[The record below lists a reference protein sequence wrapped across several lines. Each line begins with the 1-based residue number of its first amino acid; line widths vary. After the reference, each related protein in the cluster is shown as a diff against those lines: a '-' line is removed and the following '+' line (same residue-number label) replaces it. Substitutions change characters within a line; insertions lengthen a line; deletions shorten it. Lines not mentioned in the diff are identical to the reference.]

1 MSNLWQDIVI
11 AARLLRK
18 TPAFSIAAVLTLAL
32 GVGVNTAVFSVL
44 NAVLLRPLPVR
55 DGARLVVLARQGLPG
70 EALRGVSAPDLA
82 PYRSVTAKFLDDVAG
97 YDVGF
102 LTLSPQPADAHRVL
116 VTWVTGNYFPLLD
129 VKPALGRL
137 FVADDVVAGRI
148 SPIVVLG
155 YSTWQKRFGG
165 DRSVIGR
172 HVMING
178 RSCTI
183 VGVAPQAFRGTF
195 AFTDSELYLPLTWAQ
210 GWPKLAAQHA
220 LARLRAGATIGQA
233 QASIDIVAQRLA
245 KDDPDNYSDARITV
259 IPERLARPEEEEARW
274 NTLASTITFGLVA
287 LVLAIAAVNVTNL
300 LLARGGDRR
309 RELAIRAALGAS
321 RGRLVRQLLTEAL
334 LLAAVGGI
342 AGTVIARWTG
352 MALSNIRLPGDKPIH
367 LDFHLDIRVLVY
379 AAAVALITGLAVGLW
394 PAFHSSRPDVNRV
407 LRDGGRRSASGSSA
421 RRRARGILIVAQI
434 AGCFV
439 LLVAAGLFT
448 RSLSEAERINL
459 GFRAAGVLNVGM
471 DVQQL
476 AYDEQRGRDF
486 FDQLERRVRDL
497 PAVNDVAF
505 AANVPLGYIRMSEFI
520 DVEGQPRATGQ
531 RPLSGVNWV
540 SPSYFKTMG
549 IRIVDGRSLEV
560 EEARPVAVVNQRFA
574 DVAWPGERAIGRRFS
589 TRGPDGPWIE
599 VIGVTETGKY
609 DFVFEDPQPYVYY
622 PLEQW
627 ATGAELRT
635 LHVLTS
641 LPPEQL
647 IPTVERVIKDLEPE
661 LALFDVMSMERA
673 LGGGFGFFLVRTA
686 AMFAGILGLLAVS
699 LAVVGLYGVVSYAVG
714 QRTHEIGVRMA
725 LGAARR
731 DIARM
736 VLGNGAVLVASG
748 IVVGF
753 GLALLVTRFIAGLLF
768 GVSARDPMTF
778 VSVVPIL
785 AAVSI
790 VACGIPAWRA
800 SRVEPAIALR
810 DE

>member
-1 MSNLWQDIVI
+1 M
-11 AARLLRK
+11 
-18 TPAFSIAAVLTLAL
+18 
-32 GVGVNTAVFSVL
+32 
-44 NAVLLRPLPVR
+44 
-55 DGARLVVLARQGLPG
+55 
-70 EALRGVSAPDLA
+70 SAPDLA
-82 PYRSVTAKFLDDVAG
+82 PYRSVTANVLDDVAG

-210 GWPKLAAQHA
+210 GWPKLASQHA

-379 AAAVALITGLAVGLW
+379 AAAVALITGLVVGLW

-421 RRRARGILIVAQI
+421 RGRARGILIVAQI

-609 DFVFEDPQPYVYY
+609 RFRLRGSSAVRLLSTRAMGDRRRASDAACPDLAPTRAADSHRRTRYQGSR
-622 PLEQW
+622 
-627 ATGAELRT
+627 ARAGALRRDE
-635 LHVLTS
+635 HGAGARRRVRI
-641 LPPEQL
+641 LPGA
-647 IPTVERVIKDLEPE
+647 DGG
-661 LALFDVMSMERA
+661 DVRRHPGPSGR
-673 LGGGFGFFLVRTA
+673 
-686 AMFAGILGLLAVS
+686 FAGGRRPVRRCLLRRWSAHARNRRS
-699 LAVVGLYGVVSYAVG
+699 NGA
-714 QRTHEIGVRMA
+714 RC
-725 LGAARR
+725 GAARHCS
-731 DIARM
+731 
-736 VLGNGAVLVASG
+736 NGAWKWGSTSSHPG
-748 IVVGF
+748 SWSDS
-753 GLALLVTRFIAGLLF
+753 
-768 GVSARDPMTF
+768 VSR
-778 VSVVPIL
+778 
-785 AAVSI
+785 
-790 VACGIPAWRA
+790 CW
-800 SRVEPAIALR
+800 
-810 DE
+810 

>member
-55 DGARLVVLARQGLPG
+55 DGARLVVLARQGLTG

-82 PYRSVTAKFLDDVAG
+82 PYRSVTANVLDDVAG

-210 GWPKLAAQHA
+210 GWPKLASQHA
-220 LARLRAGATIGQA
+220 LARLRAGATIRQA

-352 MALSNIRLPGDKPIH
+352 MALSNIRLPGDDH
-367 LDFHLDIRVLVY
+367 
-379 AAAVALITGLAVGLW
+379 
-394 PAFHSSRPDVNRV
+394 
-407 LRDGGRRSASGSSA
+407 
-421 RRRARGILIVAQI
+421 RARG
-434 AGCFV
+434 
-439 LLVAAGLFT
+439 
-448 RSLSEAERINL
+448 
-459 GFRAAGVLNVGM
+459 
-471 DVQQL
+471 
-476 AYDEQRGRDF
+476 
-486 FDQLERRVRDL
+486 
-497 PAVNDVAF
+497 
-505 AANVPLGYIRMSEFI
+505 
-520 DVEGQPRATGQ
+520 
-531 RPLSGVNWV
+531 
-540 SPSYFKTMG
+540 
-549 IRIVDGRSLEV
+549 
-560 EEARPVAVVNQRFA
+560 
-574 DVAWPGERAIGRRFS
+574 
-589 TRGPDGPWIE
+589 
-599 VIGVTETGKY
+599 
-609 DFVFEDPQPYVYY
+609 
-622 PLEQW
+622 
-627 ATGAELRT
+627 
-635 LHVLTS
+635 
-641 LPPEQL
+641 
-647 IPTVERVIKDLEPE
+647 
-661 LALFDVMSMERA
+661 
-673 LGGGFGFFLVRTA
+673 
-686 AMFAGILGLLAVS
+686 
-699 LAVVGLYGVVSYAVG
+699 GVVARLPFVAPG
-714 QRTHEIGVRMA
+714 RQQ
-725 LGAARR
+725 GA
-731 DIARM
+731 
-736 VLGNGAVLVASG
+736 
-748 IVVGF
+748 
-753 GLALLVTRFIAGLLF
+753 
-768 GVSARDPMTF
+768 P
-778 VSVVPIL
+778 
-785 AAVSI
+785 
-790 VACGIPAWRA
+790 
-800 SRVEPAIALR
+800 
-810 DE
+810 